1 MKHCAGPPGVTGVAG
16 LVRDRKERKR
26 GRGRGGERGRE
37 GERGGARKRPRWR
50 GKGWRVKSSL
60 HMSKERKEFLTA
72 RLRLLSL

>member
-1 MKHCAGPPGVTGVAG
+1 MKHCAVPPGVTDLPG
-16 LVRDRKERKR
+16 LVRDRKEIKR
-26 GRGRGGERGRE
+26 DRGRGGERERE
-37 GERGGARKRPRWR
+37 RERGGARKRPRWR